1 MPSIITREIQEA
13 QTKTITLPTDLADK
27 AVSAIERLLACPVN
41 VPEEDIPALKDV
53 AARLK
58 ETPVNIIF

>member
-1 MPSIITREIQEA
+1 MRES
-13 QTKTITLPTDLADK
+13 QTKTITLPTDLADE
-27 AVSAIERLLACPVN
+27 AVSALERLLACPVN

-58 ETPVNIIF
+58 ETPVNIVF